1 MLAAVTYSGEETI
14 TKTVKEMSLFGNCGL
29 PWPKTT

>member
-14 TKTVKEMSLFGNCGL
+14 TKTVKEMGL
-29 PWPKTT
+29 LQVFVWKL